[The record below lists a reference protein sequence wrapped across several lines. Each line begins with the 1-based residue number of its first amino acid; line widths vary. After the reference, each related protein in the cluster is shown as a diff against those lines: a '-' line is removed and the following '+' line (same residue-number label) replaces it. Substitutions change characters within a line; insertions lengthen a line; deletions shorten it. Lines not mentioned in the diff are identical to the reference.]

1 MAPPNSGG
9 TSDHV
14 RSWIPVI
21 VMSISSIVTVV
32 LWLQSQ
38 GDSKYFSK
46 ESGEN
51 LKEKLADMKLDMQQ
65 VKQQNLEIIQRLA
78 AIDARM
84 SQDTK

>member
-1 MAPPNSGG
+1 MASPSNSG
-9 TSDHV
+9 THDQV

-21 VMSISSIVTVV
+21 VMSISSIVTVT
-32 LWLQSQ
+32 LWLQNQ

-51 LKEKLADMKLDMQQ
+51 LKEKLADVKMDMQQ
-65 VKQQNLEIIQRLA
+65 VKQQNMEIIQRLA

-84 SQDTK
+84 SQGAK